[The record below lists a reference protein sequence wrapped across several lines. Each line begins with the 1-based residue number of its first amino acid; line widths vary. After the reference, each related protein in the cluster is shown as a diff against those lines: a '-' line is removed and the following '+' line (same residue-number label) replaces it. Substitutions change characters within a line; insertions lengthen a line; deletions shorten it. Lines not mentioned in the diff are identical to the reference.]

1 MKFYINVILSSDF
14 PHNNP
19 RFLKYIKQNN
29 IELIETPPSIAFS
42 KSYIVEINALEMLL
56 EMVKAINE
64 HVVIGYEKMN
74 DEDEP
79 KFYLEIYDYYRE

>member
-14 PHNNP
+14 PRNNP

-42 KSYIVEINALEMLL
+42 KSYIVEINALEM
-56 EMVKAINE
+56 VKAINE
-64 HVVIGYEKMN
+64 HVVIGYEEMN

-79 KFYLEIYDYYRE
+79 KFYLEIYDYHRE